1 MVELED
7 ALVAPGPPAEICRSV
22 KMKGNSYP
30 LATKQ
35 EPYAVDQQPPR
46 RMRTGPGCLRRAL
59 WGDGEWWSEEAEK
72 SVSKGAVQAPFETL
86 LGGIHSTELVRR
98 ASSRD
103 MRVSRREEDYGGG
116 RRVKV
121 GWMKL
126 PQMVKL
132 NMHRRETRSLKSRR
146 GAFLRQS
153 STFFERLRAESEQ
166 NTTHRDSGKDL
177 VRVSTRLVPVRDRG
191 APPALAGLLSSTD

>member
-1 MVELED
+1 VELED

-46 RMRTGPGCLRRAL
+46 RMRTGPGSLRRAL
-59 WGDGEWWSEEAEK
+59 WGDGEWWSEETEK

-126 PQMVKL
+126 PQIVKL

-153 STFFERLRAESEQ
+153 STFFDSGPKANKTPHIEILEKIWCVRLRGWFRCVIAE
-166 NTTHRDSGKDL
+166 L
-177 VRVSTRLVPVRDRG
+177 PLLWPVS
-191 APPALAGLLSSTD
+191 